1 MPINVKF
8 SRLNSESIC
17 CAQKSVPTATWG
29 FVWHLKFNIYTLY
42 SWDDEACS
50 NKSHKEIGK
59 VKNKLLCFVDP
70 STLLQ
75 IEISHSRIISQLPFV
90 SLSLSLSLYLSQ
102 AKVIAKP
109 RWIEIR
115 NKSYC
120 TLKCGRLQMNSL
132 QFAPIRMI
140 TLLWQFCTSL
150 SLSPSS
156 LFFISNKNCQA
167 HDILQLICKQNIFQN
182 VFHRIEKW
190 EKEWAGRS
198 NAITCSRALLQVRF
212 IARCTAIYFLWLL
225 LK

>member
-8 SRLNSESIC
+8 SRLYSESIC
-17 CAQKSVPTATWG
+17 CARKSVPTATWG

-150 SLSPSS
+150 SLPQFT
-156 LFFISNKNCQA
+156 FF
-167 HDILQLICKQNIFQN
+167 
-182 VFHRIEKW
+182 
-190 EKEWAGRS
+190 
-198 NAITCSRALLQVRF
+198 
-212 IARCTAIYFLWLL
+212 YF
-225 LK
+225 